1 MFVVYW
7 LEQEANAAHNVPAAA
22 RFERFAGDEM
32 TEALAFTETLR
43 KRQAAGEGVS
53 FVTLCSENPASVG
66 KAGASDP
73 PADYAWRKRRP

>member
-7 LEQEANAAHNVPAAA
+7 LERDEPDAPATA
-22 RFERFAGDEM
+22 RFEQFADDQM
-32 TEALAFTETLR
+32 TQALAFTETLR
-43 KRQAAGEGVS
+43 RKQAAGEGVS

-73 PADYAWRKRRP
+73 PAGYAWRKRRP